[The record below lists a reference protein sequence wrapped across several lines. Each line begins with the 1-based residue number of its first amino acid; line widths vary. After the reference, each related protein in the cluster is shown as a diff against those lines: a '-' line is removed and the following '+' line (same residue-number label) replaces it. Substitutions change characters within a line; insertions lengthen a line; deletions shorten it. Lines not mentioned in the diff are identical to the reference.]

1 MSRALIGQLLGR
13 IVPLSEHDVD
23 EILEEQK
30 GTSRRFGEIAM
41 AWGLCESQHIWKA
54 WCRQTGDRLE
64 RIDLGHAGVDTQAMS
79 FMSRQTA
86 IRHTA
91 IPVRS
96 FPDLLV
102 VAVADPS
109 VTKDLA
115 GEMSDLG
122 RQIKFVLADP
132 AEIEFAIVT
141 YYQPAA

>member
-1 MSRALIGQLLGR
+1 MGRALFGQLLGR
-13 IVPLSEHDVD
+13 IVPLSEHDVE

-30 GTSRRFGEIAM
+30 GTRRRFGEIAM

-54 WCRQTGDRLE
+54 WCRQTGDHLE
-64 RIDLGHAGVDTQAMS
+64 RIDLGHAGVDSQAMC

-86 IRHTA
+86 LRYTA

-102 VAVADPS
+102 VAVADPA

-115 GEMSDLG
+115 KDLSDLG

-141 YYQPAA
+141 YYHPAA